1 MYVYIYVCIYIYVC
15 MYVCIYLYIYI
26 YHIVINKTSSH
37 AHLQITHPD
46 NIIHLPPEDEA
57 THLLYAAKQVPGKAL
72 DAALGVVEGERCSFW
87 VWAEASGRCW
97 DNDCGTG

>member
-1 MYVYIYVCIYIYVC
+1 MY
-15 MYVCIYLYIYI
+15 MYVCIYVYIYI
-26 YHIVINKTSSH
+26 SHCNKQNKFTPNPVF
-37 AHLQITHPD
+37 AHLQITDPD

-57 THLLYAAKQVPGKAL
+57 THLLYAAKQVPGNAL
-72 DAALGVVEGERCSFW
+72 DAALGVVEGERCSLW